1 MIDRFLGLSPLVW
14 VGKRSYAIY
23 LWHWPIFMVTRP
35 ELDWPVTGWPNLL
48 IRVGLTIGAADLSY
62 RYVEEPMRRGALGRW
77 WHDLRASSGEDRA
90 VLARQG
96 FVFGGAVCCA
106 VLLVGVGLQGAA
118 SSPDRNRLELEATSA
133 APDNET
139 TDTSSQ
145 ETAPT
150 TAPANGQV
158 SGATPLC
165 PRRRAPASRRPRR
178 TRPRWAIR

>member
-1 MIDRFLGLSPLVW
+1 M
-14 VGKRSYAIY
+14 
-23 LWHWPIFMVTRP
+23 
-35 ELDWPVTGWPNLL
+35 TGWPNLL
-48 IRVGLTIGAADLSY
+48 VRVGLTIGAADLSY

-106 VLLVGVGLQGAA
+106 VLLVGVGLQAAA

-139 TDTSSQ
+139 TDTS
-145 ETAPT
+145 TPT
-150 TAPANGQV
+150 DHTHDRAGER
-158 SGATPLC
+158 SGAGQTSLPWSKSAQSTSAAGVTQTPTNAD
-165 PRRRAPASRRPRR
+165 RGR
-178 TRPRWAIR
+178 